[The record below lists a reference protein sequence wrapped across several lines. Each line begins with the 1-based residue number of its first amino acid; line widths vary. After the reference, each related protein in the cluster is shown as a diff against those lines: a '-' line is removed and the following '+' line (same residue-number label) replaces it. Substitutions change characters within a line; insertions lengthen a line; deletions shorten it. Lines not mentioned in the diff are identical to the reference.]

1 MRVFGLLALAGAALL
16 LAAAVPASG
25 SVASIVTRDTFYSM
39 LRQGH
44 HGGGDGGCDGGAFF
58 YSYDAFVEAASTF
71 RGFGTTGDQATRRRE
86 LAAFFA
92 QTSHETTGY
101 CWVKQRSP
109 AGDRYYGRGPMQ
121 LTHEHNYRRA
131 GDALGLDLVRRP
143 DLVSTDPVVAFKTA
157 IWFWMTPRHG
167 AHKTPSCHAVMTG
180 GWRPSRR
187 DRRAGRLP
195 GYGMTTNIISGG
207 LACGKRHGTPQGRDR
222 VGYYKRCCRLLRVRL
237 GRNVACIN
245 QKPYGHGG

>member
-58 YSYDAFVEAASTF
+58 YSYDAFVEAAST
-71 RGFGTTGDQATRRRE
+71 
-86 LAAFFA
+86 
-92 QTSHETTGY
+92 
-101 CWVKQRSP
+101 
-109 AGDRYYGRGPMQ
+109 
-121 LTHEHNYRRA
+121 
-131 GDALGLDLVRRP
+131 P

-237 GRNVACIN
+237 GRNMACIN